1 MKLKMKIEVDLE
13 MEDKILKDVQNEI
26 DTYIEQMKEDEDVK
40 RVLIKLDVDN
50 LSDYRLFHY
59 VRFEDET

>member
-1 MKLKMKIEVDLE
+1 MKIKMKIEVDLE